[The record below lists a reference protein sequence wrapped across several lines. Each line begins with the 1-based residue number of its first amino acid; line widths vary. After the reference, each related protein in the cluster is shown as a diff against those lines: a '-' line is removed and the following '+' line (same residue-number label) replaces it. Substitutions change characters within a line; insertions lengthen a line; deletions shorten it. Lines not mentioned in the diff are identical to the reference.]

1 MTINVPLAVPNKY
14 YKTYKKNFKK
24 ATHNTGN
31 LFLFAGDQKIEHLNE
46 DFAIKSKNNNSDP
59 EHLFQIALKSPI
71 GVFAVHLGL
80 VSRYGKK
87 YKKIPYLIKLN
98 GKSNLVKTSDPLS
111 KALWTVEDVV
121 KFKKDSGLDILG
133 VGYTLYL
140 GSEYEAKM
148 MKEASQ
154 IIWQAH
160 QNGLLAVLW
169 IYPRGKNVKN
179 EKSLEILSG
188 SAGVGLCLGADF
200 IKLNYPFGE
209 KEEDAKKFKEVIIAG
224 GNSGII
230 CSGGEKI
237 DSKKLLKIIKNQIKI
252 AGARGCAIGRNLHQ
266 KDLSSA
272 IKLATE
278 INKNLK

>member
-1 MTINVPLAVPNKY
+1 MTINVPLAVPKKY

-46 DFAIKSKNNNSDP
+46 DFAVKSKNNNSDP

-230 CSGGEKI
+230 CSGGKKI

-252 AGARGCAIGRNLHQ
+252 TGARGCAIGRNLHQ